1 MRNKRANNF
10 SNNYK
15 RGNGG
20 ETLKKKLHIFSILL
34 VLFPIASYFLVYIYK
49 NNEMQSLN
57 KRIKEVNKQID
68 IKTTDYKKIQSK
80 IDRLVGF
87 QEVKKYA
94 LNKLKMVDVE
104 KEVEMFVVVD
114 KNSIFIKKDSIKKQ
128 ELFNN
133 NDDKIT
139 MNR

>member
-1 MRNKRANNF
+1 MKNKKANKS

-15 RGNGG
+15 KGNGS
-20 ETLKKKLHIFSILL
+20 ESLKKRFHIFYVFVLL
-34 VLFPIASYFLVYIYK
+34 VPLAGYVLLYVYK

-57 KRIKEVNKQID
+57 KKIKEISKTIEV
-68 IKTTDYKKIQSK
+68 KTTSYKKMQST

-94 LNKLKMVDVE
+94 TNKLDMVDVE
-104 KEVEMFVVVD
+104 NEVELFVVVD
-114 KNSIFIKKDSIKKQ
+114 KNSIFIKKDSTQKP
-128 ELFNN
+128 ELFDNKDN
-133 NDDKIT
+133 IT